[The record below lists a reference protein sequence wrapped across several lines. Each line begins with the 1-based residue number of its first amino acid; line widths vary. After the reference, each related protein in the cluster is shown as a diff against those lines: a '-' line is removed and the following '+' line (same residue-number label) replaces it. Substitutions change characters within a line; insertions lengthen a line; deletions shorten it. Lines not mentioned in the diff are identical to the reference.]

1 MDLTPYVAQVREQL
15 LSAAE
20 SGGDE
25 ARALADRLA
34 ASLDSAVHLA
44 LLEAISAAAAE
55 ITAELAPSSVEVR
68 LRGRDPELV
77 VLTPP
82 PAPEP
87 APVDEPVGTDDTPL
101 ARINLR
107 LPQDLKDRVE
117 DAARGAGVSV
127 NTWLVR
133 SAAAGLSRGVSGRVT
148 TTPGGTRFSGWV
160 R

>member
-15 LSAAE
+15 LTAAE
-20 SGGDE
+20 AGGE
-25 ARALADRLA
+25 EGRALAERLA
-34 ASLDSAVHLA
+34 ASLESATRLA
-44 LLEAISAAAAE
+44 LLEALSAAAAD
-55 ITAELAPSSVEVR
+55 ITAELAPASVEVR

-77 VLTPP
+77 VTAPTTPS
-82 PAPEP
+82 AHEP
-87 APVDEPVGTDDTPL
+87 DEPVIVDEGPL

-107 LPQDLKDRVE
+107 LPQDLKDRVD

-133 SAAAGLSRGVSGRVT
+133 AAAASLARATSTGRGPS
-148 TTPGGTRFSGWV
+148 TPGGTRYSGWV

>member
-1 MDLTPYVAQVREQL
+1 MDLTRYVASVREQL
-15 LSAAE
+15 LTSAEAGGEESRGLAE
-20 SGGDE
+20 
-25 ARALADRLA
+25 RLA
-34 ASLDSAVHLA
+34 PGLDAAVRLA
-44 LLEAISAAAAE
+44 LLEALSAAAAD
-55 ITAELAPSSVEVR
+55 ITAEIAPASVEVR

-77 VLTPP
+77 VATA

-87 APVDEPVGTDDTPL
+87 VEPDEPVLADDAPL

-133 SAAAGLSRGVSGRVT
+133 SAAAGLSRGVSGRVST
-148 TTPGGTRFSGWV
+148 APGGTRFSGWV